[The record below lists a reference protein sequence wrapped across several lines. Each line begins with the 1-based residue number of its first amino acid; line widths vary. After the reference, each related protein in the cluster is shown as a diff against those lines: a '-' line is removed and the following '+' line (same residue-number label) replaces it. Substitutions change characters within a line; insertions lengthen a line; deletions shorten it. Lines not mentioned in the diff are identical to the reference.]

1 MANRHLNISLILPL
15 VLAFCIGIL
24 VYLYGTSKAQYNST
38 AHELRELQKVIA
50 NVCSEKESLQ
60 YELNKKKGGFVRVL
74 VSKYKN
80 DAIERESN
88 LEGKAKQLELELV

>member
-24 VYLYGTSKAQYNST
+24 VYLYGTSKAQYNSN
-38 AHELRELQKVIA
+38 AHELKELQKVLA
-50 NVCSEKESLQ
+50 NVRSEKESLQ
-60 YELNKKKGGFVRVL
+60 YELNKKKDEFVRV
-74 VSKYKN
+74 SKDRN
-80 DAIERESN
+80 EAIERESN

>member
-1 MANRHLNISLILPL
+1 MANRHLNISLILPQ

-50 NVCSEKESLQ
+50 NVRSEKESLQ
-60 YELNKKKGGFVRVL
+60 YELNKKKDEFVRV
-74 VSKYKN
+74 SKDRN
-80 DAIERESN
+80 DAIERESH
-88 LEGKAKQLELELV
+88 LEGKAKQLELELVL